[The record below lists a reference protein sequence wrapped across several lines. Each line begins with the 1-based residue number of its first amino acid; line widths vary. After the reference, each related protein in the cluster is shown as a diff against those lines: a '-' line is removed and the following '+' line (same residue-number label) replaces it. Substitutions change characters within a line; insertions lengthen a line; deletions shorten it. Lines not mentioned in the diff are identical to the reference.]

1 MDLKWT
7 KAILLKNLPHLYQ
20 YSFSLKY
27 GYTLLGFRHEV
38 SEVSAP
44 NLGYS
49 LPEFSS

>member
-27 GYTLLGFRHEV
+27 GYTLLGFHHEV

-44 NLGYS
+44 NLRYS